1 MFKDIW
7 ERVASMDSWNDAC
20 TDAACHIGNRRVLE
34 RAKREWESTADS
46 LPQLV
51 CLLDDDGCI
60 LRINRTV
67 EQWALGGVVDV
78 RKRGVHEL
86 LHPGCVDPACYL
98 GAFWPQARNSLAEGC
113 SASCEAEDRVL
124 KRHLQIQVRSPV
136 LWQGG
141 KEPKKAGFAVAIV
154 HDITE
159 LKRTEAKL
167 KKLNDD
173 LELRVEARTLELV
186 GANRRLMLE
195 IEERRQAEEAL
206 RKSENELRLLSA
218 QLLTAEEKERK
229 RIASELHDGIG
240 QSLSAV
246 KFYVENGMRMLG
258 NGSLVDGMCH
268 LEGVVPKI
276 QAAIEEVRRIS
287 MDLRPSTL
295 DDLGVIATLAWFC
308 REFQAVYGGI
318 HIEKEIDLQEGD
330 VPPPLK
336 TVIYRIFQ
344 EAMNNIA
351 KHGGA
356 EFVRVSLKKADGE
369 ISLVIEDRGIGFD
382 PAEVF
387 LAAESPRGVG
397 LASMRERAE
406 FAGGTYS
413 IRSAKGDGTII
424 RASWP
429 CCDRDVSPA
438 TEVASAAQWE
448 NLFWSGRAD

>member
-1 MFKDIW
+1 M
-7 ERVASMDSWNDAC
+7 SLWNDTC
-20 TDAACHIGNRRVLE
+20 TDAACFNESRRILE
-34 RAKREWESTADS
+34 RAKQEWESTADS
-46 LPQLV
+46 LPQIV
-51 CLLDDDGCI
+51 CLLDDDGLI

-67 EQWALGGVVDV
+67 ERWALGSVLEARNQGL
-78 RKRGVHEL
+78 HEL
-86 LHPGCVDPACYL
+86 LHPGCADSTCYL
-98 GAFWPQARNSLAEGC
+98 GAFWPQARNGLLKGS
-113 SASCEAEDRVL
+113 SANCEAEDTVL
-124 KRHLQIQVRSPV
+124 KRYLQIEVRSPSP
-136 LWQGG
+136 WQGG
-141 KEPKKAGFAVAIV
+141 QKSEKAGFAVAIV

-167 KKLNDD
+167 QKLNDD
-173 LELRVEARTLELV
+173 LELRVETRTLELV

-246 KFYVENGMRMLG
+246 KFCMEDGIRMVAEGSVGDGMR
-258 NGSLVDGMCH
+258 H
-268 LEGVVPKI
+268 LESIVPKM

-295 DDLGVIATLAWFC
+295 DDLGIIATLAWFC
-308 REFQAVYGGI
+308 REFQAVYRGI
-318 HIEKEIDLQEGD
+318 HIEKEIELKESD
-330 VPPPLK
+330 VPSALK

-351 KHGGA
+351 KHGQA
-356 EFVRVSLKKADGE
+356 EFVSVSLKQANGAIE
-369 ISLVIEDRGIGFD
+369 LVIEDSGIGFA

-387 LAAESPRGVG
+387 LEVQSPRGVG

-413 IRSAKGDGTII
+413 IQSAKGEGTVI

-429 CCDRDVSPA
+429 LIQ
-438 TEVASAAQWE
+438 TERISREHHAKETSTFNPV
-448 NLFWSGRAD
+448 R